1 MDFIAVL
8 RGILGI
14 GVLLGI
20 AFLLSNNK
28 KNINWRLVA
37 GGLSIQFVLAI
48 FLIKGEA
55 MSQFF
60 SPLGWVKDFFAWVSS
75 FFVVILQYSEQGA
88 AFVFGNLAYAPGK
101 EGSLGFFFAFQVLPT
116 IIFFAALMSILYY
129 LGIMQK
135 VVQAMAWVMAKIMGT
150 SGAESLSCT
159 ANIFVGQTEAP
170 LIIKPYLEK
179 MTKSEMLTV
188 MTGGMATIAGGV
200 MAAYIQMLG
209 QSYAAAK
216 GISLEQGQVLFATQL
231 LSASVMAA
239 PAAMLISKIIFPE
252 MEEPATRGSIH
263 LSIEKNGSNVIEA
276 ASNGAI
282 DGLQLAINVAG
293 MLIAFICLIA
303 LMNGILG
310 WTGDITGLNAILM
323 EQFGKPLSFQLLIG
337 FILQPVALAIGIPMH
352 DALDFG
358 SLLGTKTVL
367 NEFVAYLDLAKMVET
382 KVLTDP
388 KAIFMSSYALCGFAN
403 FSSIAIQVGGIGALA
418 PDRKS
423 DLAQLGIK
431 AVIAGTLSTLL
442 SATIAGIF
450 F

>member
-1 MDFIAVL
+1 MDIVSIL
-8 RGILGI
+8 RGFLGI

-28 KNINWRLVA
+28 KHINWRLVS

-48 FLIKGEA
+48 FLIKGDNMAE
-55 MSQFF
+55 FF
-60 SPLGWVKDFFAWVSS
+60 APLGWVKDFFGWVSS
-75 FFVVILQYSEQGA
+75 FFVIVLQYSEKGA
-88 AFVFGNLAYAPGK
+88 SFVFGNLALSPGQQ
-101 EGSLGFFFAFQVLPT
+101 GSLGFFFAFQVLPT
-116 IIFFAALMSILYY
+116 IIFFAALMAILYY

-135 VVQAMAWVMAKIMGT
+135 IVQAMAWVMAKIMGT

-170 LIIKPYLEK
+170 LIVKPYLDK

-216 GISLEQGQVLFATQL
+216 GITISEGQLLFAKQL
-231 LSASVMAA
+231 LSASVLAA
-239 PAAMLISKIIFPE
+239 PAALLISKIIFPE
-252 MEEPATRGSIH
+252 VDEPATRGQVK
-263 LSIEKNGSNVIEA
+263 LSVEKNGSNVIEA

-282 DGLQLAINVAG
+282 DGLQLAINVGG

-303 LMNGILG
+303 LFNGMLG
-310 WTGDITGLNAILM
+310 WVGDVTGLSAVLV
-323 EQFGKPLSFQLLIG
+323 EHYGKPLSFEILIG
-337 FILQPVALAIGIPMH
+337 FILQPVAFAIGIPFE
-352 DALDFG
+352 DALNFG

-367 NEFVAYLDLAKMVET
+367 NEFVAYLELSRMVEVKEIINP
-382 KVLTDP
+382 KV
-388 KAIFMSSYALCGFAN
+388 IFMSSYALCGFAN

-418 PDRKS
+418 PHRKA
-423 DLAQLGIK
+423 DLAQLGLK
-431 AVIAGTLSTLL
+431 AVIGGTLSTLL